1 MKYPI
6 DTSPMQHARNMPC
19 AYHTDKTFAILRA
32 YHDYC
37 MESWIYRLFVKL
49 GLRNNDWYS
58 Q

>member
-6 DTSPMQHARNMPC
+6 DTSPVQHARSRPC

-32 YHDYC
+32 YNDYC

-49 GLRNNDWYS
+49 KLRN
-58 Q
+58 